1 MKKDLVIFV
10 MKMEEMTIALQPY
23 CFRYGGR
30 VVEDGGNQGY
40 REKKALPLPCGRN
53 ITSSEACEMKMT
65 ARRRLRYPTAKTL
78 ECASMAFH
86 RMTVNNCL

>member
-30 VVEDGGNQGY
+30 VVEDGGT
-40 REKKALPLPCGRN
+40 RAIEKRKLFL
-53 ITSSEACEMKMT
+53 
-65 ARRRLRYPTAKTL
+65 
-78 ECASMAFH
+78 
-86 RMTVNNCL
+86 CLADEILLVVKLVK